1 MGARGWR
8 MLRGGLAT
16 ILVRATGCQS
26 PLKSRVL
33 FRMPGE
39 STGTRGLIMKF
50 SVVTGIFGER
60 RSAPVGRGRSGPRR
74 FRLLAPRGA
83 RAVGRLAAASVL
95 VCAWA
100 GLPATP
106 AQAQG
111 TAGWPEYLL
120 DAGHSSHNAAATSI
134 GTGNVANLQPVWQ
147 WFEPPTTGRTFDASP
162 TVINGVVY
170 IGSESG
176 NFYAISKATRT
187 VLWSRNFGVR
197 PAAACGPM
205 GITATAAVVNDPAT
219 GLTVYVNAPDGQ
231 LYALSAATGST
242 LWHATVD
249 TPSATIDDFYAWGSP
264 LVANGHV
271 YVGIASQCDAP
282 LVPAG
287 VVEFNQDTGAAEGLW
302 HSLPGGQAGASVWDS
317 PAESTLGD
325 GSVFVAT
332 GNAGSASQ
340 PANADSIVRL
350 SGIGLSL
357 QDSWQVPAAQQ
368 IPDGDFGGSPTA
380 FTAGLNGTTTAMV
393 GACNKNGIYYAFR
406 QADLHDGPVWQ
417 QRIAAA
423 AGGPTNGQCDA
434 AAIWDGTKLI
444 EAGGNSTTI
453 NGVTY
458 QGSVQSLNPA
468 TGTPIWQTGL
478 SGQPIGSPTEDG
490 AGVVAT
496 PVWISSTGKLGVYL
510 LNAASGAI
518 LGFISTGSS
527 PIFAQPVFAGNDLL
541 IAGTNVVG
549 LTAYE
554 ITTPGPPITAVTP
567 SALGQGGSVTVTL
580 TGSGFS
586 GTPSVFVSGTLV
598 TASSVVV
605 NSPTSLQVNLGVSTN
620 AAVGQRDITVIEP
633 GNIADTCSGC
643 LTIDPAPTDSSA
655 TPNSVPRGES
665 AKITVTGTNFQ
676 PGAKLSPSTS
686 LGFSGTTVVS
696 STQLTSTVTVSA
708 SAATGIYKLWITN
721 PDGGHGGGC
730 SCLTVTSDPAPTLS
744 SVSPGSAG
752 QQGSTTLTLTGTD
765 FTTNSQLSFAASG
778 ITLNNLHYISPTSMT
793 AAITLSST
801 ATLGPGDVTVT
812 TPGGSATGAGCLT
825 IDPHPAVSKLT
836 PNTIENGTT
845 VTVVVSGSNFASGLR
860 VTTTIP
866 GATLGPPANIT
877 PTSFSVPL
885 TVPAGTAAGSYSLKV
900 INPDNGA
907 GGRTIK
913 VK

>member
-1 MGARGWR
+1 MPSAQHGGRERLYVARVSPDPSGPGRQRWIGWWKGTLNAFDIAFDDRLSAGRKCQERKKLRRKVDRPDADNASGNSGAVQGTGELPQERATNVNYLSESRVSLARPRDSAGI
-8 MLRGGLAT
+8 RGG
-16 ILVRATGCQS
+16 S
-26 PLKSRVL
+26 
-33 FRMPGE
+33 
-39 STGTRGLIMKF
+39 IMKF
-50 SVVTGIFGER
+50 AGVTGMFRDRGWAPGAVAAARGEAA
-60 RSAPVGRGRSGPRR
+60 RSQPEGEGRAMPQLAQARGRGRLRHFGPLKRSR
-74 FRLLAPRGA
+74 A
-83 RAVGRLAAASVL
+83 RAAGLLAAASVL
-95 VCAWA
+95 AFAWA
-100 GLPATP
+100 GLAVTP

-111 TAGWPEYLL
+111 TADWPAYLF
-120 DAGHSSHNAAATSI
+120 DTGHSSYNSAATSI

-147 WFEPPTTGRTFDASP
+147 WMQPSGTIGTVHASP
-162 TVINGVVY
+162 TVVDGVVY
-170 IGSESG
+170 IGSERG
-176 NFYAISKATRT
+176 YFYAISEATRA
-187 VLWSRNFGVR
+187 VLWSRNFGVTSN
-197 PAAACGPM
+197 ATCQAL

-423 AGGPTNGQCDA
+423 FGTQPNPGGQCDA

-444 EAGGNSTTI
+444 EAGGNATTI
-453 NGVTY
+453 KGVTY

-478 SGQPIGSPTEDG
+478 PGEVIGSPTEDG
-490 AGVVAT
+490 AGVVAA
-496 PVWISSTGKLGVYL
+496 PVFRSNSGNYGVYL
-510 LNAASGAI
+510 LSAASGAI
-518 LGFISTGSS
+518 LGFISTGPSPSS
-527 PIFAQPVFAGNDLL
+527 PIFAQPVFAGIDLL
-541 IAGTNVVG
+541 VAGNFAVG
-549 LTAYE
+549 LKAYE

-567 SALGQGGSVTVTL
+567 NALGQGGSVTVML

-605 NSPTSLQVNLGVSTN
+605 N
-620 AAVGQRDITVIEP
+620 
-633 GNIADTCSGC
+633 
-643 LTIDPAPTDSSA
+643 
-655 TPNSVPRGES
+655 
-665 AKITVTGTNFQ
+665 
-676 PGAKLSPSTS
+676 
-686 LGFSGTTVVS
+686 
-696 STQLTSTVTVSA
+696 
-708 SAATGIYKLWITN
+708 
-721 PDGGHGGGC
+721 
-730 SCLTVTSDPAPTLS
+730 
-744 SVSPGSAG
+744 
-752 QQGSTTLTLTGTD
+752 
-765 FTTNSQLSFAASG
+765 
-778 ITLNNLHYISPTSMT
+778 
-793 AAITLSST
+793 
-801 ATLGPGDVTVT
+801 
-812 TPGGSATGAGCLT
+812 
-825 IDPHPAVSKLT
+825 
-836 PNTIENGTT
+836 
-845 VTVVVSGSNFASGLR
+845 
-860 VTTTIP
+860 
-866 GATLGPPANIT
+866 
-877 PTSFSVPL
+877 
-885 TVPAGTAAGSYSLKV
+885 
-900 INPDNGA
+900 
-907 GGRTIK
+907 
-913 VK
+913 